1 MNIRYKSII
10 AQNIVLSGKTVYF
23 AICFLEI
30 SFCSNLKI
38 TQSNQIIFDEKSSI
52 KIDYGSDLKTLLEAL
67 RDHSYIE

>member
-67 RDHSYIE
+67 RDNSYIE